1 MEIKRI
7 LKLKNNEGIAKRGDF
22 PNNFQELIDKAKEFI
37 PINENFQKYQFI
49 EDKANREIRHQED
62 FELMNKEYE
71 NEKVIKI
78 TVNIL
83 DKPVEISENIL
94 SLSNVSPKKSEEE
107 IISINNNIELDE
119 IKIEEPEDKMKRE
132 IQEIVNNKMKNLE
145 ENIAQ
150 DIFQSIKLQLSKS
163 GLNLENN
170 KNANANNIMNNINN
184 ISDIHFGIKC
194 NNCGMEN
201 IKGIRYKCTHC
212 PDFNLCQKCENEIAH
227 IPNHIFIKIRRP
239 VLNDDLNNKIQNFYY
254 KNGELNYSV
263 SDTDIVFSE
272 GNRESDNLVKQ
283 ISLTNIGFEDW
294 KNGAIFKCL
303 PDSELKGKDYVIENA
318 VNKNGNINID
328 IIFENI
334 KKDLKTFKD
343 EYDVYYQMFNS
354 NNEAFGNITKFK
366 VIFRN

>member
-1 MEIKRI
+1 
-7 LKLKNNEGIAKRGDF
+7 
-22 PNNFQELIDKAKEFI
+22 
-37 PINENFQKYQFI
+37 
-49 EDKANREIRHQED
+49 
-62 FELMNKEYE
+62 MNKEYE

-163 GLNLENN
+163 GLNLQNN

-263 SDTDIVFSE
+263 NDTDIVFSE
-272 GNRESDNLVKQ
+272 ENRESDNLVKQ

-303 PDSELKGKDYVIENA
+303 PDSELKGKDYVIENT